1 MMDPTLIAPDTNSSA
16 HRCIVRPEGHIFHYG
31 GNCWCQPR
39 SLCTAMLH
47 QSLRA
52 TDARLRPA
60 NVVALPLRPAGRRKV
75 AL

>member
-1 MMDPTLIAPDTNSSA
+1 MTLTRLNELYPCL
-16 HRCIVRPEGHIFHYG
+16 HRSDGDRCPV
-31 GNCWCQPR
+31 CSQPR

-52 TDARLRPA
+52 TDARLTPPD
-60 NVVALPLRPAGRRKV
+60 NVIHLRPAGRRA